1 MKNYGNE
8 KCRMTIQNIMIE
20 DLCFAISS
28 LKINKKSVC
37 LISNIIEFLDLNHML
52 KQFSHTSRIQKL
64 LFVWV
69 Y

>member
-1 MKNYGNE
+1 MKNYGDE

-28 LKINKKSVC
+28 LKINIRC
-37 LISNIIEFLDLNHML
+37 LISNIMEFLDLNHML
-52 KQFSHTSRIQKL
+52 KQFSHTSHIQKL

>member
-1 MKNYGNE
+1 MKNYGDE

-28 LKINKKSVC
+28 LKINTKS
-37 LISNIIEFLDLNHML
+37 LNIMEFLDLNHML
-52 KQFSHTSRIQKL
+52 KQFSHTSHIQKL